1 VYIIEKSLKLSEN
14 VYEIW
19 VNAPHVTRN
28 AKAGQFVIIRTDET
42 GERIPLTISKIS
54 GDLVRIIFMAV
65 GKTTHALAAVPAG
78 GAISDIAGPLGCP
91 SEIKKYGTCVL
102 VGGGVGIASTPVI
115 AQALKD
121 AGNRVI
127 GILGARNADFLILED
142 EMAEICDKLL
152 IATDDGSK
160 GHHGFAA
167 DLLKQVIDDENVDV
181 PEVKRVVFCSGK
193 IYYDLLARKNAYNA
207 RDIALVRIEQLYPFP
222 EKQLETI
229 VEKYNKALVY
239 LWVQEEPE
247 NMGAWTYINYH
258 FRKIPLIHITRLPSG
273 SPATG
278 LHEIHQAEQEEILYK
293 VFRTCDCERKNK
305 YCGLQ
310 CMVGKSRQEILRQFN
325 YIFFDKRFNL

>member
-28 AKAGQFVIIRTDET
+28 AKAGQFVIIRIDET

-65 GKTTHALAAVPAG
+65 GKTTHALAAIPAG
-78 GAISDIAGPLGCP
+78 GTISDIAGPLGCP

-127 GILGARNADFLILED
+127 GILGARNADLLILED
-142 EMAEICDKLL
+142 EMAAICDKVL

-160 GHHGFAA
+160 GHHGCAA
-167 DLLKQVIDDENVDV
+167 DLLKQVIAEEKVDAVWIIGPTIMMKVTSNVTREQGIKTFVSLNPIMVDGTGMCGSCRCIV
-181 PEVKRVVFCSGK
+181 DGKTKFACVDGPEFDAHTVDFDNLMQRQR
-193 IYYDLLARKNAYNA
+193 YYMEHEKE
-207 RDIALVRIEQLYPFP
+207 ALMQWKE
-222 EKQLETI
+222 
-229 VEKYNKALVY
+229 
-239 LWVQEEPE
+239 
-247 NMGAWTYINYH
+247 
-258 FRKIPLIHITRLPSG
+258 
-273 SPATG
+273 
-278 LHEIHQAEQEEILYK
+278 HQC
-293 VFRTCDCERKNK
+293 TCGGN
-305 YCGLQ
+305 Q
-310 CMVGKSRQEILRQFN
+310 
-325 YIFFDKRFNL
+325 